1 MGDQYPIRPIKKK
14 SKYVIIYQTELNK
27 GFSLSSSQ
35 LRPRDFWNFS
45 VSEKE
50 KVLQYKDG
58 W

>member
-1 MGDQYPIRPIKKK
+1 MGDQCPIRPIKKK
-14 SKYVIIYQTELNK
+14 SKYVINYQTELNK

-45 VSEKE
+45 EKE